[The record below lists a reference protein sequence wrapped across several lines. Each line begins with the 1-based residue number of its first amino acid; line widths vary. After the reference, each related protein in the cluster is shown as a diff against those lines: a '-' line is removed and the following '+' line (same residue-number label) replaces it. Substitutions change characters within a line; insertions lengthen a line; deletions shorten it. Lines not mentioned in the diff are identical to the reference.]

1 MKRVLWILML
11 SFLLFSLPSCEKD
24 KEVLLSEFV
33 IGEWDSQE
41 VLLGETPIVFKVHIN
56 TDGNYVLSLSDGTTA
71 VILPEAWYKVDDGD
85 NTITIRQPDF
95 DSGDGV
101 TPTDEVTF
109 DVLWKAGGNSMTWT
123 PVDAED
129 DTPVLVWTRVDN

>member
-1 MKRVLWILML
+1 MKKVFVILALAFFAMTT
-11 SFLLFSLPSCEKD
+11 FNSCQKD
-24 KEVLLSEFV
+24 EGMKLSEFV

-71 VILPEAWYKVDDGD
+71 IILPEAWYTVDNGKS
-85 NTITIRQPDF
+85 TITIQQPDF

-109 DVLWKAGGNSMTWT
+109 DVLWKEGGNSMTWT
-123 PVDAED
+123 PVDNED
-129 DTPVLVWTRVDN
+129 DTPVLIWTRV